1 LKKAILDIA
10 RECIQIE
17 QQALLALTNH
27 LEPSFEVC
35 VNDIFN
41 SGGRVV
47 CCGIGK
53 SALVAQKI
61 VATMNSTGTA
71 SVFLH
76 AADAVHG
83 DVGML
88 VSGDFLCCFSKS
100 GETEEIRLVLPI
112 AKNIGCKIVA
122 ITAQAGSYLAKQA
135 DYIILTPI
143 DKEADPNNLAPTA
156 STAAQMAIGDALA
169 MCLLYLRGF
178 TPADF
183 AKFHPGGSLGKQL
196 YLHVYDIYPSHGKPV
211 NYPNDPLSE
220 VILVMSRFRLGATV
234 IIDKNENPIG
244 IITDGD
250 LRRMMETKPDFSR
263 VTAIEIMNASP
274 KCIESQALAMTAL
287 ETMRSYNISQLVVLD
302 QKSYVGVIHLHD
314 LIREGL
320 I

>member
-1 LKKAILDIA
+1 LKKSILDIA

-17 QQALLALTNH
+17 QNALATLANH
-27 LEPSFEVC
+27 LESSFEIC
-35 VNDIFN
+35 VQDIFQ
-41 SGGRVV
+41 SGARVV

-53 SALVAQKI
+53 SALVAQKV

-88 VSGDFLCCFSKS
+88 VKGDYLCCFSKS
-100 GETEEIRLVLPI
+100 GETEEIRLILPI

-122 ITAQAGSYLAKQA
+122 ITANVNSYLSKQA
-135 DYIILTPI
+135 DYTIFTPI

-196 YLHVYDIYPSHGKPV
+196 YLHVYDIYPAHGKPV
-211 NYPNDPLSE
+211 NKHDDSLNE
-220 VILVMSRFRLGATV
+220 VILAMSKFRLGATV
-234 IIDKNENPIG
+234 IIDENEYPIG

-250 LRRMMETKPDFSR
+250 LRRMMEKKPDFSK
-263 VTAIEIMNASP
+263 VTASEIMNPNP
-274 KCIESQALAMTAL
+274 KRIDAQALAMTAL
-287 ETMRSYNISQLVVLD
+287 ETMRSNNISQLVVIEE
-302 QKSYVGVIHLHD
+302 KHYVGVIHLHD
-314 LIREGL
+314 LIKEGL

>member
-1 LKKAILDIA
+1 MKKAILDIA
-10 RECIQIE
+10 RECIRIE
-17 QQALLALTNH
+17 QEALLALTNH
-27 LEPSFEVC
+27 LESSFELC
-35 VNDIFN
+35 IQDIFS

-83 DVGML
+83 DIGML
-88 VSGDFLCCFSKS
+88 VQGDFLCCFSKS

-122 ITAQAGSYLAKQA
+122 ITANTSSYLAKQA
-135 DYIILTPI
+135 DYTIYTPI

-156 STAAQMAIGDALA
+156 STAAQMAIGDAMA
-169 MCLLYLRGF
+169 MCLLHLRGF

-183 AKFHPGGSLGKQL
+183 AKFHPAGSLGKQL

-211 NYPNDPLSE
+211 NRISDSLSE

-234 IIDKNENPIG
+234 VTDENEAPLG

-250 LRRMMETKPDFSR
+250 LRRMIEKKPDFSR
-263 VTAIEIMNASP
+263 VTASEIMNPYP
-274 KCIESQALAMTAL
+274 KCIEAQALAMTAL
-287 ETMRSYNISQLVVLD
+287 ETMRTHNISQLVVTD
-302 QKSYVGVIHLHD
+302 QNRYVGVIHLQD
-314 LIREGL
+314 LIHEGL